1 MEAVNIREN
10 LIKSINTLPSD
21 ALEEMY
27 KFLEFLK
34 YKNNENNTKEQIL
47 ENLKT
52 SARELQMINEGK
64 LKARS
69 ASEFLDE
76 L

>member
-1 MEAVNIREN
+1 MEAINIREN